1 MTRSPAGSRHGVG
14 GEVGAPGESAASG
27 ESIAGA
33 AAAACKRPGGEACMG
48 EAGGCGAGGGGEE
61 FPWGEVAEEEEADGV
76 ETSCVRRCLSSAVRV
91 EMIAD

>member
-1 MTRSPAGSRHGVG
+1 
-14 GEVGAPGESAASG
+14 
-27 ESIAGA
+27 
-33 AAAACKRPGGEACMG
+33 MG